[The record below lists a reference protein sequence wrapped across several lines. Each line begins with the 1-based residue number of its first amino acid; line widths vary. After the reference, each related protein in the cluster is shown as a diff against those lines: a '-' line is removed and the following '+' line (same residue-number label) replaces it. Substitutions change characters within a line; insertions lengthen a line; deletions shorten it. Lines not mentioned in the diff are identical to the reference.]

1 MSEKF
6 LPFAKAYFRYWQCL
20 RPTTAWANRLAA
32 LRVLDSVLC
41 DEMHDGD
48 VTATTGDLLNQAC
61 NVIIKRYS
69 AALAPKLAGA
79 LEDISDFLLDN
90 KLAQVS
96 TRWVKPIRKAREQGM
111 RVGAQAN
118 EAREKKMPSA
128 AAIEAMAHVFRN
140 AADPTEVYVGSTLA
154 LLHCAPQ
161 RINETVRLTVECEA
175 EQKDTAGVIQF
186 GLRCLAM
193 T

>member
-1 MSEKF
+1 MANVVHFKSRAHLSSLQNLNEFVRLCRDDLDALGADLPFDSNVWDISSYVDVKGRTKAVRVVFSSLAAAKMSKNTPTMSEKF

-96 TRWVKPIRKAREQGM
+96 TRWVKPIRKARE
-111 RVGAQAN
+111 
-118 EAREKKMPSA
+118 
-128 AAIEAMAHVFRN
+128 
-140 AADPTEVYVGSTLA
+140 
-154 LLHCAPQ
+154 
-161 RINETVRLTVECEA
+161 
-175 EQKDTAGVIQF
+175 
-186 GLRCLAM
+186 
-193 T
+193 